1 MIVGTTLYKMDGSP
15 FFTPEF
21 GRGGL
26 AATFVIDATHLI
38 GGPTVTFTIQHR
50 ISDEQSFATTGD
62 SVAASSVAVAQVDAT
77 GLKEII
83 RIAVTFDAGDAATDG
98 IHFLVQSPTWRPY

>member
-15 FFTPEF
+15 FYTPEF

-26 AATFVIDATHLI
+26 AATFVIDATHLV

-50 ISDEQSFATTGD
+50 NADDQSFASTGEFGTAT
-62 SVAASSVAVAQVDAT
+62 SVGVVQIDASS
-77 GLKEII
+77 LKEII

-98 IHFLVQSPTWRPY
+98 IHFLIQAPTWRPY